1 VRTATKTALALVA
14 LTAAG
19 CSLQTAR
26 PAGDVTLTVTRDF
39 GARPVL
45 DQPDPE
51 RAANDTTAQLLSSNA
66 KVSPR
71 GWSVFVNGVAS
82 KPGAKV
88 RSDDHVWWDRH
99 DETATNHIPA
109 VVGAY
114 PEPFRHGL
122 NGRRLPVRIDCGD
135 PGSQACRAVG
145 DALAKGG
152 IVAGQNPIG
161 GSVGPEVLR
170 VAVGEWRTLRSD
182 TAVRSLERGP
192 AISGVYARVD
202 PDGKGLAALDPRGHV
217 ARRLGA
223 GTGLIAATDIEGE
236 QPVWIVSGTDARGL
250 DSAVRAFAAGESA
263 LAGKF
268 ALAISSDRG
277 IALPVTGR

>member
-1 VRTATKTALALVA
+1 VRTATKMALALVA
-14 LTAAG
+14 CAATG

-39 GARPVL
+39 GSRPVL

-51 RAANDTTAQLLSSNA
+51 RAADDTVAQLLSSNA
-66 KVSPR
+66 HASPR

-82 KPGAKV
+82 SPGARV

-99 DETATNHIPA
+99 DQTAATRIPA

-122 NGRRLPVRIDCGD
+122 DGRRLPVRIDCGD
-135 PGSQACRAVG
+135 PGSAACRAVG
-145 DALAKGG
+145 DALGRTG
-152 IVAGQNPIG
+152 VVAGENPIG

-192 AISGVYARVD
+192 AVSGVYTRVSG
-202 PDGKGLAALDPRGHV
+202 DGRSLAALDPRGRV

-223 GTGLIAATDIEGE
+223 GTGLIAATDFEGQ

-250 DSAVRAFAAGESA
+250 DAAVRAFAAGQSV

-268 ALAISSDRG
+268 ALAISADRA
-277 IALPVTGR
+277 IELPVTRR